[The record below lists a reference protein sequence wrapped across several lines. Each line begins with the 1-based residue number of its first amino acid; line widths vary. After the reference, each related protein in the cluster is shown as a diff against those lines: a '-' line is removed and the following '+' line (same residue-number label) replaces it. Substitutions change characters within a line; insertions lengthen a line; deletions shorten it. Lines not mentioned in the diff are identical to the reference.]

1 MKTVNAPPN
10 AEYLINSLRSMGY
23 SFETAIADI
32 IDNSLSADATE
43 ISLFFTWNDSDCEV
57 LIIDNGSGMYEKEL
71 IGAMTFANTSSQ
83 KRRNDK
89 DLGRFGLGLKSASLS
104 QARILNVFTKK
115 NNKYSSFSWNLNLLE
130 TLKDGSWTLSKITE
144 IRKELKG
151 LHSGTIVCWRDIDT
165 IFRPGFGENN
175 FLDLIDKVEKH
186 LSITF
191 HRYLES
197 GISIKINNVSVTPVN
212 PFLENS
218 AYYISPREN
227 IGSTS
232 EPIYIQAHLYQTESL
247 NFTKQE
253 KCFVYRGDRIICA
266 QGLDSFSISKK
277 LKKSF
282 SKISIEIS
290 NKSDG
295 DWSVNIM
302 KSELKIP
309 ISINTK
315 VSSYLKQLEKL
326 LPKFNRKS
334 ADLEVREDLWIKKNV
349 NENYFLINRNS
360 KQIKNLEIALNDD
373 LKIELFNLLS
383 ELENSVP
390 LKVENVIVTEE
401 GHNELIEEL
410 SDEAKKEIR
419 LHLLRLVKGK
429 AMSIE
434 QAKDKVI
441 ASKIFQGFELQIEL
455 IANEIHGD

>member
-1 MKTVNAPPN
+1 MPMP
-10 AEYLINSLRSMGY
+10 LLMSFLR
-23 SFETAIADI
+23 
-32 IDNSLSADATE
+32 
-43 ISLFFTWNDSDCEV
+43 
-57 LIIDNGSGMYEKEL
+57 
-71 IGAMTFANTSSQ
+71 
-83 KRRNDK
+83 
-89 DLGRFGLGLKSASLS
+89 
-104 QARILNVFTKK
+104 
-115 NNKYSSFSWNLNLLE
+115 
-130 TLKDGSWTLSKITE
+130 
-144 IRKELKG
+144 
-151 LHSGTIVCWRDIDT
+151 
-165 IFRPGFGENN
+165 
-175 FLDLIDKVEKH
+175 
-186 LSITF
+186 
-191 HRYLES
+191 
-197 GISIKINNVSVTPVN
+197 
-212 PFLENS
+212 
-218 AYYISPREN
+218 
-227 IGSTS
+227 
-232 EPIYIQAHLYQTESL
+232 
-247 NFTKQE
+247 
-253 KCFVYRGDRIICA
+253 
-266 QGLDSFSISKK
+266 LDSFSISKK